1 DVVSP
6 FLSDASFDVIHLHWV
21 NGGFFDIATLRHIK
35 TPMVWLLHDS
45 WAFTGGCH
53 IPFDCVRYET
63 GCYDCPEL
71 DERTRIDVARWVFQR
86 KNQCYPKSMHI
97 VAPSRWMADAAQSS
111 ALFSEYDIRVIP
123 NGVDVQKYRPM
134 NKCMARDILGVSQ
147 DCKLI
152 LFGAMSATS
161 DWNKGFDLLFEALGR
176 LRDNVNFAVQIVVFG
191 SEKPSVPPDFGMPA
205 TYTGR
210 LYDDVSL
217 TLLYNAADVMVVPSR
232 SENFPN
238 VCLESMASGTPVV
251 AFAIGGL
258 LDQIKHKRNGYLARP
273 YDVDDFANGIRWVLE
288 DEERLRGL
296 RYAARKRVETM
307 FDLKAIVQRYNELYE
322 EIISS

>member
-1 DVVSP
+1 
-6 FLSDASFDVIHLHWV
+6 
-21 NGGFFDIATLRHIK
+21 
-35 TPMVWLLHDS
+35 
-45 WAFTGGCH
+45 
-53 IPFDCVRYET
+53 
-63 GCYDCPEL
+63 
-71 DERTRIDVARWVFQR
+71 
-86 KNQCYPKSMHI
+86 
-97 VAPSRWMADAAQSS
+97 
-111 ALFSEYDIRVIP
+111 
-123 NGVDVQKYRPM
+123 
-134 NKCMARDILGVSQ
+134 
-147 DCKLI
+147 
-152 LFGAMSATS
+152 
-161 DWNKGFDLLFEALGR
+161 
-176 LRDNVNFAVQIVVFG
+176 
-191 SEKPSVPPDFGMPA
+191 MPT

-288 DEERLRGL
+288 DEERLRDL

-307 FDLKAIVQRYNELYE
+307 FDLKAIVRRYNDLYE